1 MRLAAIDIGTNSL
14 HMIVVRVRSDLS
26 FEIIDREK
34 DMVRLGAGGLDGR
47 ALVPRAMQAALQ
59 TLSKFRRLAESHQ
72 VEHIEA
78 VATSAVREAEN
89 GGEFL
94 KAIVEQTGIRARI
107 VSGAEEAR
115 LIHLA
120 AAYGIGLGDE
130 VAVTVDIGG
139 GSVEITQGTGNLL
152 AAGRSFKLGVIR
164 LTERFVKSDP
174 ISPRDERR
182 MVRHIHSELKQYL
195 KDIVQSGF
203 DRVVGTSGSILS
215 IGLIA
220 AAEEDGVVPPGVRN
234 RRVAARQIRH
244 VRKRL
249 TSLPLQKRRLVPGL
263 EPRRADI
270 DVAASILIDVIL
282 QRLGAGELTLCDMS
296 LREGIVL
303 DYIARH
309 RKEIADAERYPDV
322 RRRSVIELAERCNY
336 VAAHAQQIAKLA
348 LALFDATRG
357 THALTDRERE
367 WLEYA
372 ALLHDI
378 GVHISYERHHK
389 HSYYLI
395 RNGDLRG
402 FEPHEVEIIGLIA
415 RYHRRAVPAR
425 RHAGFRDLPKPRRG
439 AVRVLSAILRLA
451 ETLDRSHS
459 QIVSGISLQ
468 ERDEDV
474 LLTLKT
480 TGDAELELWAA
491 SRHAAPF
498 EEMLGKPLRIEPL
511 HDTYAEHS
519 DETARISGQA
529 LRGGGDR
536 RLGQDDAAGAAR
548 QVARRRG
555 ASRLGHRME
564 LVGAREGG
572 DPHRQEEEHA
582 DADDLQ
588 PAPRDRLRG

>member
-14 HMIVVRVRSDLS
+14 HMIVVQVRPDLS

-34 DMVRLGAGGLDGR
+34 EMVRLGAGGLDGR
-47 ALVPRAMQAALQ
+47 ALVPKAMQAALQ
-59 TLSKFRRLAESHQ
+59 TLSKYRRLAESHQ
-72 VEHIEA
+72 VDHIEA

-94 KAIVEQTGIRARI
+94 QAIIEQTGIRAHVI
-107 VSGAEEAR
+107 SGTEEAR

-120 AAYGIGLGDE
+120 AAYGLGLSDE

-139 GSVEITQGTGNLL
+139 GSVEITQGTGPML
-152 AAGRSFKLGVIR
+152 ASGRSFKLGVIR

-182 MVRHIHSELKQYL
+182 MVRYIDGELETYL
-195 KDIVQSGF
+195 NEVAEAGF
-203 DRVVGTSGSILS
+203 DRIVGTSGSILS
-215 IGLIA
+215 IGTIA
-220 AAEEDGVVPPGVRN
+220 AAEEDGAVPAAIRN
-234 RRVAARQIRH
+234 RRVAARQIRR
-244 VRKRL
+244 VRKTL
-249 TSLPLQKRRLVPGL
+249 CTLPLQKRLLVPGL

-270 DVAASILIDVIL
+270 AVAGSILIDQIL
-282 QRLGAGELTLCDMS
+282 RRLGAEEITLCDMS

-309 RKEIADAERYPDV
+309 RREIAHAERYPDV
-322 RRRSVIELAERCNY
+322 RRRSVIELGERCNY
-336 VAAHAQQIAKLA
+336 IPGHAQHIAKLA

-402 FEPHEVEIIGLIA
+402 FEPQEVETIALIA
-415 RYHRRAVPAR
+415 RYHRRAIPAREHDGYGSLPKPAR
-425 RHAGFRDLPKPRRG
+425 R
-439 AVRVLSAILRLA
+439 AVRILSAILRLA

-459 QIVSGISLQ
+459 RIVSGIDLQ
-468 ERDEDV
+468 DRESDA

-480 TGDAELELWAA
+480 LGDAELELWAA

-498 EEMLGKPLRIEPL
+498 EQVLGKPLRIETVE
-511 HDTYAEHS
+511 DTHAEQP
-519 DETARISGQA
+519 DETARVSGEA
-529 LRGGGDR
+529 VRRGRHR
-536 RLGQDDAAGAAR
+536 RLGQDDAAGPAGK
-548 QVARRRG
+548 VARGGRP
-555 ASRLGHRME
+555 SRVGHRME
-564 LVGAREGG
+564 LVGARQGG
-572 DPHRQEEEHA
+572 HANRQEEEHA
-582 DADDLQ
+582 DADDVQ
-588 PAPRDRLRG
+588 PAPRYRLRG